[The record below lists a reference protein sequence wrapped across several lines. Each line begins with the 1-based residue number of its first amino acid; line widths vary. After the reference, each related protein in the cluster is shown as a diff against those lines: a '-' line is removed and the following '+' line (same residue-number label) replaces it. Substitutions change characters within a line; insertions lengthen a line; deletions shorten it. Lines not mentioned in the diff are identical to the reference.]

1 MNILAASSLESAPF
15 CSRAISGDKNGSEE
29 TPKGSQ
35 FVGFGKSSANPCRV
49 TCFRRNTEHRSGH
62 REEWSVFARPR
73 LTDDS
78 AAATTAPAFV
88 SREAEEESGP
98 EGEEEGENGG
108 GDGDGGAEV
117 NEYVEEIERRVVSGE
132 RVLQIS
138 KADFTVS
145 SLLDKIRRGRLDLR
159 PSYQRDYVWDKR
171 TASKLIESV
180 LLNIPLPTM
189 FFHERSQGH
198 LEVVDGKQRLTSI
211 WSFMEEQRFPDGTEF
226 ALTGLEV
233 LDKLNGSKYTDLEE
247 SLREAMQD
255 FALNVHTISR
265 HSDAEVVFEV
275 FERLNMGSTQ
285 LNEQELRNCVFQ
297 GRYNDLLEELSRHPD
312 MLKVFRHDTPH
323 KRMRDREFI
332 LRFFAL
338 RRSGI
343 ENFYLPVKN
352 WLNNEMRRHQFL
364 EEEDFMVMKFDFHR
378 CLSLSANVFG
388 EQMFRLPRGQRYES
402 DPNVCLWD
410 TIMFGFLR
418 YRDDAKVLSKKK
430 VLLLALNDLLVYDA
444 EFKNNLLSTPKALKI
459 RTKKWLLVLR
469 EVLGPS

>member
-1 MNILAASSLESAPF
+1 MKILGVSYSQPAQCPALVAFQENVRCLQRPGISASKSGRYHLQKGIPAFYLKMLYKPCVDHLALNRGGRGLE
-15 CSRAISGDKNGSEE
+15 
-29 TPKGSQ
+29 
-35 FVGFGKSSANPCRV
+35 
-49 TCFRRNTEHRSGH
+49 
-62 REEWSVFARPR
+62 
-73 LTDDS
+73 
-78 AAATTAPAFV
+78 AAALSLSFRDYIT
-88 SREAEEESGP
+88 EEE
-98 EGEEEGENGG
+98 EEEVSS
-108 GDGDGGAEV
+108 DSDRL
-117 NEYVEEIERRVVSGE
+117 ERRLVSGE
-132 RVLQIS
+132 RVLQIN

-145 SLLDKIRRGRLDLR
+145 SIVDKIRRGKLDLR

-189 FFHERSQGH
+189 FFHERTQGQ

-211 WSFMEEQRFPDGTEF
+211 WCFMETQRFPDGSDF

-233 LDKLNGSKYTDLEE
+233 LDELNGKKYTDLEE
-247 SLREAMQD
+247 PLREVMQD

-265 HSDAEVVFEV
+265 HSDDDVVFEV

-297 GRYNDLLEELSRHPD
+297 GRYNDLLEELCLHPD
-312 MLKVFRHDTPH
+312 MLRVFRQETPH

-364 EEEDFMVMKFDFHR
+364 EEEDFKVMKFDFSR
-378 CLSLSANVFG
+378 CIKLSVNVFG
-388 EQMFRLPRGQRYES
+388 DQAFRMPRGQKYDS

-410 TIMFGFLR
+410 TIMYGFLR
-418 YRDDAKVLSKKK
+418 YRDDEAVLSKKK
-430 VLLLALNDLLVYDA
+430 LLVLALNDLLVYNT
-444 EFKNNLLSTPKALKI
+444 EFKSNLVSTPKALKL
-459 RTKKWLLVLR
+459 RTTKWLVVLK
-469 EVLGPS
+469 ELLGPS

>member
-1 MNILAASSLESAPF
+1 MKILTGFSFDPALQCVWKPGGLAVESARLLTSGRPF
-15 CSRAISGDKNGSEE
+15 FSGLRSARFSADVLSSSNFRTSSCPGAERIALDRGRGKDFGAVSLNVSGSV
-29 TPKGSQ
+29 PKED
-35 FVGFGKSSANPCRV
+35 
-49 TCFRRNTEHRSGH
+49 EH
-62 REEWSVFARPR
+62 
-73 LTDDS
+73 
-78 AAATTAPAFV
+78 
-88 SREAEEESGP
+88 EEE
-98 EGEEEGENGG
+98 EEVGNP
-108 GDGDGGAEV
+108 DQL
-117 NEYVEEIERRVVSGE
+117 ERRLVSGE

-145 SLLDKIRRGRLDLR
+145 SVLDKIRRGRLDLR

-189 FFHERSQGH
+189 FFHERSQGL

-211 WSFMEEQRFPDGTEF
+211 WCFMEDQRFPDGSDF

-233 LDKLNGSKYTDLEE
+233 LDELNGKKYTDLEE
-247 SLREAMQD
+247 SLREVMQD

-265 HSDAEVVFEV
+265 HSDDEVVFEV

-297 GRYNDLLEELSRHPD
+297 GRYNDLLEELVLHPD
-312 MLKVFRHDTPH
+312 MLRAFRQEIPH

-332 LRFFAL
+332 LRFFAM

-364 EEEDFMVMKFDFHR
+364 EEEDFKVMKFDFQR
-378 CLSLSANVFG
+378 CIRLSVNVFG
-388 EQMFRLPRGQRYES
+388 DQVFRLPRGLKYDS

-418 YRDDAKVLSKKK
+418 YRDDASVLSKKK
-430 VLLLALNDLLVYDA
+430 LLVLALNDLLIYNT
-444 EFKNNLLSTPKALKI
+444 EFKSNLVSTPKALKL
-459 RTKKWLLVLR
+459 RTTKWLLVLR
-469 EVLGPS
+469 ELLGPS